1 MSFISTGVQPM
12 PQKSCD
18 LLFVATASMGAV
30 EEGIFTQCMH
40 TAGITRSGTHT
51 IYLSDLKENLLQ
63 TILSYNPRVVVTID
77 DAPLH
82 KVTGYDSAFKYR
94 GSPIVMSD
102 YTVIPIIRP
111 SMATQVFINRY
122 FIISDLRKAIRFS
135 EGTESI
141 PVRTLIINPSYHE
154 VLYYLQDIIDH
165 TRTVAFDIE
174 CCNQEVSCIAFATS
188 PTMCMSIPMLGNC
201 WTEMEEYTIWRLIDN
216 ILHST
221 KIAKIA
227 QNAMFDISFLARQNN
242 IITRGP
248 IDDTMIG
255 HNYIYKDFP
264 KGLDFLC
271 SIYTNEPYYK
281 DDGKIWKTP
290 EKDIN
295 KFYLYNAKDAAVTF
309 ECWEKIRYEL
319 LTKGFMEFYKREIME
334 NFTPMLYA
342 QLRGMATNHVA
353 LQESKKRVI
362 ADIDTLQAELTR
374 MCGFPLNPVSS
385 KQCKEYFYITKEIK
399 PYVSRKTGAI
409 TTDDDAM
416 LRIARKGYREAA
428 IIRDIRGK
436 RKLVSTYLDI
446 AFDSDSRLRSSYNL
460 AGTSSGRLSSS
471 QTIFGTGCNF
481 QNIPPEFKTFL
492 IADPGHILIEFDKVQ
507 AEWIVVAYLAND
519 ANMIEVVEK
528 KQDAHVKT
536 ASLMFGVPEEL
547 IKIEAKA
554 LKDVSGEHAILAAR
568 KEHCPDILK
577 YNPIASMSCRQ
588 IGKKCNHGLNYD
600 LGYKGFAMAAD
611 IGEKESKH
619 IVEMYHRT
627 YPGIRNTF
635 HDRIRTQLSKNRTI
649 TNCFGRKRI
658 FMDRWGDDLFKA
670 AYAQIPQSSVG
681 DMVNIAIPAIYNDDV
696 FYMKKVDFLGQ
707 VHDSILIQYPIDNL
721 SNLCNTIKT
730 CIEYLDIP
738 MTYSGR
744 TFIIPTDVKIGTSW
758 GNMTKVSDIN
768 INSVN
773 KILQKYIGDNDVN

>member
-1 MSFISTGVQPM
+1 MSFLSTGVQEM

-18 LLFVATASMGAV
+18 LLFVTTSPMGAV
-30 EEGIFTQCMH
+30 EEGVFTQCMH
-40 TAGITRSGTHT
+40 TAGIIRSGTHT
-51 IYLSDLKENLLQ
+51 IYLSDIKGDVKEIVALY
-63 TILSYNPRVVVTID
+63 SPKVVVTID
-77 DAPLH
+77 DAPLQRL
-82 KVTGYDSAFKYR
+82 TGFDSAFKYR
-94 GSPIVMSD
+94 GSPIVMPN

-122 FIISDLRKAIRFS
+122 FIISDLRKAIRFV

-141 PVRTLIINPSYHE
+141 PVRTLLINPSYRE
-154 VLYYLQDIIDH
+154 VLHYLQDIIDN

-201 WTEMEEYTIWRLIDN
+201 WTEMEECNIWKLIAT

-227 QNAMFDISFLARQNN
+227 QNAMFDISFLARQNS
-242 IITRGP
+242 IITRGS

-319 LTKGFMEFYKREIME
+319 LTKGFMDFYKHEIME
-334 NFTPMLYA
+334 VFNPLLFA
-342 QLRGMATNHVA
+342 QIKGMRTNHEELMKTKV
-353 LQESKKRVI
+353 RVNKE
-362 ADIDTLQAELTR
+362 IDTLQDELTR
-374 MCGFPLNPVSS
+374 LCGFALNPVSS

-416 LRIARKGYREAA
+416 LRIARKGYREAE
-428 IIRDIRGK
+428 IVRDIRGK

-492 IADPGHILIEFDKVQ
+492 VADPGHILIEFDKVQ

-519 ANMIEVVEK
+519 ANMIDVVEK

-536 ASLMFGVPEEL
+536 ATLMFGAPEEL
-547 IKIEAKA
+547 IKAEAKV
-554 LKDVSGEHAILAAR
+554 LKNVSGEHDILAAR
-568 KEHCPDILK
+568 KAHCPDILK

-619 IVEMYHRT
+619 IVELYHRA

-681 DMVNIAIPAIYNDDV
+681 DMVNIAIPAIYNDNV
-696 FYMKKVDFLGQ
+696 YYMRKVDFLGQ
-707 VHDSILIQYPIDNL
+707 VHDSILIQYPIANIADL
-721 SNLCNTIKT
+721 YYTIKS

-738 MTYSGR
+738 MIYSGR
-744 TFIIPTDVKIGTSW
+744 TFTIPTDVKIGLSW
-758 GNMTKVSDIN
+758 GNMTELHDIN
-768 INSVN
+768 ISAVSS
-773 KILQKYIGDNDVN
+773 IVQKYTGEPNAN